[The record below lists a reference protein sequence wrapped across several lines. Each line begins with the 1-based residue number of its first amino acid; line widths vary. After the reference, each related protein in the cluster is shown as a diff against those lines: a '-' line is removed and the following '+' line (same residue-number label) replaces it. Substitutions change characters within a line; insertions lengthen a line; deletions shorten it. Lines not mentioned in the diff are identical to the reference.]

1 MKAYGTFTK
10 IGEHVYRTDTY
21 LQFGDSYELIGAPAL
36 CNPGS
41 ARVLNESI
49 EEKLINYN
57 EDETLKFEGIELNSF
72 AILGFIGGLLKIDA
86 A

>member
-1 MKAYGTFTK
+1 VKAYGTFTK

-21 LQFGDSYELIGAPAL
+21 LQFGDLDELIGASVL

-41 ARVLNESI
+41 ARALNELI

-57 EDETLKFEGIELNSF
+57 EDETLKFEGVELKLDSTM
-72 AILGFIGGLLKIDA
+72 G
-86 A
+86 